1 MPLFKRL
8 FGKAPPPPPAFDAPL
23 RPNQPAFIIGDLH
36 GCLRQMQDLQAQ
48 MQTKDPDAL
57 QIYVGD
63 YVDRGDHSKDVLD
76 TLYARRDDPQI
87 ICLRGNHEDMLLRF
101 LEEPATKGAR
111 WIRYG
116 GLNTL
121 GSYGISG
128 IPPNSEGAILEETA
142 AKLKE
147 AMGLHLIHWLST
159 LPTTW
164 TSGNLTVVH
173 AGADPAL
180 PMALQAEQT
189 LKWGHPDFLST
200 PRSDGHWIAHGHTI
214 VDEATAAD
222 GRIAVDTGAYATG
235 RLTAAYVTPTT
246 LEFLQAG

>member
-1 MPLFKRL
+1 MPLLKRL
-8 FGKAPPPPPAFDAPL
+8 FGKAPPQPPPFDAPL
-23 RPNQPAFIIGDLH
+23 TPDAPLFIIGDLH
-36 GCLRQMQDLQAQ
+36 GCLRQMQDLQTQ
-48 MQTKDPDAL
+48 MQAKDPNAP

-128 IPPNSEGAILEETA
+128 RILFR
-142 AKLKE
+142 
-147 AMGLHLIHWLST
+147 IQYVSC
-159 LPTTW
+159 
-164 TSGNLTVVH
+164 LT
-173 AGADPAL
+173 
-180 PMALQAEQT
+180 
-189 LKWGHPDFLST
+189 PDFFSLSL
-200 PRSDGHWIAHGHTI
+200 GCF
-214 VDEATAAD
+214 
-222 GRIAVDTGAYATG
+222 YN
-235 RLTAAYVTPTT
+235 L
-246 LEFLQAG
+246 F